1 MFHKLI
7 PPTHRMMQ
15 KCRSTYP
22 GITQMSPAGC
32 DRFAVGPWL
41 SLWVLGR
48 KSRQIYDVGIQYF
61 LHLHLFNTNSFCCL
75 DTWSNPSW
83 LLNILWDYFRIP
95 RNSCLLFCDAGKV
108 LGPVY
113 CSLLSLPGVGGLAG
127 AGGPSASEEWEIIR
141 LGPCPIIDKARPT
154 GKVRIVL
161 DFPKTEL
168 NRTLIS
174 HKAHKSLGGSLISCN
189 ISFPNHH
196 FIQMRW
202 FLKIDI
208 FFYFQLAI
216 YQRFQFR
223 GMRENVC

>member
-7 PPTHRMMQ
+7 PPTHRIMQ
-15 KCRSTYP
+15 KCRKTYP

-32 DRFAVGPWL
+32 DRFAVGPWF
-41 SLWVLGR
+41 SLWVVGR
-48 KSRQIYDVGIQYF
+48 KSRQIYDGRHSIFFTFAPFQYEFF
-61 LHLHLFNTNSFCCL
+61 LLFRYLVKPIMVIEHFMRLFPHPTEFLS
-75 DTWSNPSW
+75 S
-83 LLNILWDYFRIP
+83 ILWRWESVRP
-95 RNSCLLFCDAGKV
+95 
-108 LGPVY
+108 
-113 CSLLSLPGVGGLAG
+113 SLLLTAHGVGGLAG

>member
-7 PPTHRMMQ
+7 PPTHRIMQ
-15 KCRSTYP
+15 VSQHVSRHYTNVSCWLWPFRSGALAKSVGCWTQIKTNLRCRHSIFFTYAP
-22 GITQMSPAGC
+22 FQYEFFLLFRYLVKPIIEHFMRLFPHPTE
-32 DRFAVGPWL
+32 FL
-41 SLWVLGR
+41 S
-48 KSRQIYDVGIQYF
+48 S
-61 LHLHLFNTNSFCCL
+61 
-75 DTWSNPSW
+75 
-83 LLNILWDYFRIP
+83 ILWRWESVVP
-95 RNSCLLFCDAGKV
+95 
-108 LGPVY
+108 
-113 CSLLSLPGVGGLAG
+113 SLLLTAHGVGGLAG

-161 DFPKTEL
+161 DFQKTEL

-174 HKAHKSLGGSLISCN
+174 HKAHKSPGGSLISCN
-189 ISFPNHH
+189 ISFSNHH
-196 FIQMRW
+196 FISIQMRW

-208 FFYFQLAI
+208 FLFYFRLAI